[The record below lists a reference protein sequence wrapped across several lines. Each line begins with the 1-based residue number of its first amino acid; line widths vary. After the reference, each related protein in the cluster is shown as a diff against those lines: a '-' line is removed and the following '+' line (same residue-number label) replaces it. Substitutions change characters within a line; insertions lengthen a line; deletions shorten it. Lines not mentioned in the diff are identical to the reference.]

1 MHGAIGAA
9 YKCSSVRWIF
19 YYRPNKECRQEE
31 AVEEVVEEEEE
42 EEEEDSAV
50 TLTAL
55 AVSRVIPTDHIIVT
69 MIVTVTSLIVAVG
82 VWVSGSCLHYSFCF
96 FVAQYW
102 AL

>member
-9 YKCSSVRWIF
+9 YKCSSVRWHLAINF
-19 YYRPNKECRQEE
+19 IIDLIKNAVTQEE
-31 AVEEVVEEEEE
+31 AVQEEVVVEEEE

-55 AVSRVIPTDHIIVT
+55 AVSWVIPTDHIIVT
-69 MIVTVTSLIVAVG
+69 MIVAVG